1 MRKRGQVIER
11 SKDAFLVRIYLG
23 EDETGKRRYYNKTIT
38 GTKRDAQKH
47 LTSVLGDLDRGTF
60 IEPSKETLNSYL
72 DRWLENSAAPRVRA
86 RTLRDYRS
94 LLERYVRPVLGQRI
108 LASITPLDVQ
118 SVYTGMLESG
128 LSPRTIRYTH
138 AVLSSALK
146 QAVRWQLL
154 PKNAAEYVDLPRQKR
169 TEMHAMSKEEAAQ
182 FLKAAK
188 DDQWYTLFL
197 LAVTTGMRP
206 GEYLALQWKDVDLA
220 DGSLR
225 VARSLTRHKD
235 KWSFDEPKTPKSRR
249 KIKLAPSV
257 AQALRVHK
265 SRQAADRLKAGIRYQ
280 NLDLVFAAENGQP
293 LDLHNLINR
302 HFRPVLEAAGLPK
315 SIRLY
320 DLRHTCATLLLSA
333 GEHPKIVSEMLGH
346 ASIQLT
352 LDTYSHV
359 LPDMQQGAVDK
370 MEDMLFG
377 RDRK

>member
-23 EDETGKRRYYNKTIT
+23 EDETGKRCYYNKTIT

-154 PKNAAEYVDLPRQKR
+154 PKNVAEYVDLPRQKR
-169 TEMHAMSKEEAAQ
+169 TEMHAMSRDEAAQ
-182 FLKAAK
+182 FLKVAK

-302 HFRPVLEAAGLPK
+302 HFKPALEAAGLPK
-315 SIRLY
+315 GIRLY

-370 MEDMLFG
+370 MEDMLCG